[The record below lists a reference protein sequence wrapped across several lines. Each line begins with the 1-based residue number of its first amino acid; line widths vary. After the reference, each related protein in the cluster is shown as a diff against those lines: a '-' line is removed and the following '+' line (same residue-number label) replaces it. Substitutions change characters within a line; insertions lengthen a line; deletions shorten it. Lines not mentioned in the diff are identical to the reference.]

1 MTYGSGYML
10 IQFPDYLFDKV
21 SDILNLFREY
31 GILDG
36 HNVEGHY
43 TGRFKDLH
51 CLRIWSISERTA
63 VFLGNVLRRVH
74 VNGKVASYC
83 WVEHFEDDE

>member
-36 HNVEGHY
+36 HNVEGRY
-43 TGRFKDLH
+43 DGRFKDLH
-51 CLRIWSISERTA
+51 FLRIWGISERTA
-63 VFLGNVLRRVH
+63 VFLGNILGRVH

-83 WVEHFEDDE
+83 WIEHFEDEE

>member
-1 MTYGSGYML
+1 MAFGSGYML
-10 IQFPDYLFDKV
+10 MKFPDYLFDKV

-36 HNVEGHY
+36 HNVEGQY
-43 TGRFKDLH
+43 DRKKDLH
-51 CLRIWSISERTA
+51 FLRIWSISEGTA

-74 VNGKVASYC
+74 VNGKVASYY
-83 WVEHFEDDE
+83 WVEHFEDEE

>member
-10 IQFPDYLFDKV
+10 IQFPCFLFDTV

-36 HNVEGHY
+36 HSVEGRY
-43 TGRFKDLH
+43 DKEKGYYF
-51 CLRIWSISERTA
+51 LRIWDTSEKTA
-63 VFLGNVLRRVH
+63 AFLGHVLGRVD

-83 WVEHFEDDE
+83 WIEHFEDEE

>member
-36 HNVEGHY
+36 HNVEGQY
-43 TGRFKDLH
+43 DRKKDLH
-51 CLRIWSISERTA
+51 FLRIWGISERTA
-63 VFLGNVLRRVH
+63 VFLGKILGRVH
-74 VNGKVASYC
+74 VNGKVASYV
-83 WVEHFEDDE
+83 WIEHYEEDE